1 MSDIIP
7 YYKQFKDDCK
17 AQGFEKHTIESYL
30 SNIKIFFEYID
41 VPPDQVEISHLTDF
55 LNYLRFEKTIKNGNK
70 VKVGAAKST
79 INAYFSSLHAYFDF
93 LEFSGYL
100 DRNSI
105 LKFRRR
111 YLKRI
116 KPDIGPDSTRQIIS
130 VQQMAELVYTTEDYL
145 ERAIIITLA
154 KSGIRRKELIA
165 IDIEDLDLVKGTI
178 YLKSTAKRTNR
189 IIFIDNEVI
198 EVLKSYLEIRFDFID
213 SALFISNSQ
222 RGGRRISRN
231 FVYRTVTQNA
241 QRLGLHNP
249 DGPLIEKFT
258 PHCCRHWFTTHLRR
272 AGMSREF
279 RQALRGDVV
288 KDAVDIYDHID
299 LEELKRDYLDKIPQL
314 KPALLCPDTDL
325 DPWHPGKQTTIQSF

>member
-1 MSDIIP
+1 MEIL
-7 YYKQFKDDCK
+7 YLKQFKDDCK

-30 SNIKIFFEYID
+30 SNIRLFFEYTD
-41 VPPDQVEISHLTDF
+41 LSPDLVGISHLTDF
-55 LNYLRFEKTIKNGNK
+55 LNYLRFEKTIKTRNR

-79 INAYFSSLHAYFDF
+79 INAYFSSLHAYYDF
-93 LEFSGYL
+93 LEFSGQL
-100 DRNSI
+100 DHNPI
-105 LKFRRR
+105 PKFRSS

-116 KPDIGPDSTRQIIS
+116 RRDMGPDSTRQLIS
-130 VQQMAELVYTTEDYL
+130 IRQMAELVYTTEDLL
-145 ERAIIITLA
+145 ERAIIVTLA

-165 IDIEDLDLVKGTI
+165 IDLEDLDLINGTI
-178 YLKSTAKRTNR
+178 FLKPTAKRTNR
-189 IIFIDNEVI
+189 IIFIDEEAI
-198 EVLKSYLEIRFDFID
+198 EVLKLYLEIRFDYLD

-222 RGGRRISRN
+222 RGGQRISRN
-231 FVYRTVTQNA
+231 FAYKAVTQNA
-241 QRLGLHNP
+241 QRLGFHNP

-299 LEELKRDYLDKIPQL
+299 LEELRRDYLDKIPQL
-314 KPALLCPDTDL
+314 KPALLCL
-325 DPWHPGKQTTIQSF
+325 DADRESKQAGRQTILQSC